1 VIDKQRRYDIDWLR
15 VFAVLLLIPFHT
27 AQIFNNH
34 DFYVRNSQLSAIGMD
49 IFTLFV
55 HQWHMPLFFFVSGAA
70 TWFALGF
77 RTKGQYSSERAKRL
91 LIPLVFGTLALIPPQ
106 VYCMRLTGSSFGRS
120 AAYVFQGSYFRFY
133 PQFFD
138 GIAPKGNFEYG
149 HLWFLLYLFV
159 FSLIALPIFMY
170 LRKEA
175 GKNLVS
181 RLADVCEKPGAIL
194 LLGIPFA
201 IIQAALRAKWPGFQN
216 LYDDWANFFFYITFF
231 IYGYVLV
238 SDERFKKAME
248 RHRNVSLAMGAV
260 LTSLIFIWRWGVGEP
275 ASDYSPAWLLY
286 MILHGFN
293 TWFWIIAILG
303 FGSKYLSFSA
313 RPLLYSSEAALP
325 FYILH
330 QTAIVIIGYY
340 AIRWN
345 LNVMGKF
352 ISVCILS
359 TVAIAVLY
367 EVVVKRTNLTRSLF
381 GMKAKKHKPIEQKI
395 HMAGTELEEA

>member
-1 VIDKQRRYDIDWLR
+1 MLDKQRRYDIDSLR
-15 VFAVLLLIPFHT
+15 VFAVSLLIPFHT

-34 DFYVRNSQLSAIGMD
+34 DFYVRNSELSAIGMD

-91 LIPLVFGTLALIPPQ
+91 LIPLIFGTLALIPPQ

-120 AAYVFQGSYFRFY
+120 SEYVFQGSYFQFY

-138 GIAPKGNFEYG
+138 GIAPGGNFEYG

-175 GKNLVS
+175 GKDLVS

-238 SDERFKKAME
+238 SDERFKKAIE
-248 RHRNVSLAMGAV
+248 GRRNVSLAMGAA
-260 LTSLIFIWRWGVGEP
+260 LMSLIYIWRWGAGEP

-286 MILHGFN
+286 MIIHGFN
-293 TWFWIIAILG
+293 SWFWVIAILG
-303 FGSKYLSFSA
+303 FGSKYLSFSN
-313 RPLLYSSEAALP
+313 RILQYSSEAALP
-325 FYILH
+325 YYVLH
-330 QTAIVIIGYY
+330 QTAIVVIGYY
-340 AIRWN
+340 VIRWDMS
-345 LNVMGKF
+345 VMGKF
-352 ISVCILS
+352 SIICIL
-359 TVAIAVLY
+359 TMALIAVTY
-367 EVVVKRTNLTRSLF
+367 EAFVKRTNLTRSLF
-381 GMKAKKHKPIEQKI
+381 GMKGKKHKPIEQKI

>member
-1 VIDKQRRYDIDWLR
+1 MTVIDKQRRYDIDWLR

-34 DFYVRNSQLSAIGMD
+34 DFYVRNSELSAIGMD

-120 AAYVFQGSYFRFY
+120 AEYVFQGSYFQFY

-138 GIAPKGNFEYG
+138 GIAPSGNFEYG

-181 RLADVCEKPGAIL
+181 RLADVCEKPGAIF

-238 SDERFKKAME
+238 SDERFKKAIE
-248 RHRNVSLAMGAV
+248 RQRNISLAMGAV
-260 LTSLIFIWRWGVGEP
+260 LISLIFIWRWGVGGP

-293 TWFWIIAILG
+293 TWFWVIAILG
-303 FGSKYLSFSA
+303 FGSKYLSSTN

-325 FYILH
+325 LYVLH
-330 QTAIVIIGYY
+330 QTAIVVIGYY
-340 AIRWN
+340 VIRWN

-352 ISVCILS
+352 MSLCILS
-359 TVAIAVLY
+359 TVAIVVCY
-367 EVVVKRTNLTRSLF
+367 EIVVKRTNLTRFLF
-381 GMKAKKHKPIEQKI
+381 GMKAKKHKPIE
-395 HMAGTELEEA
+395 